1 MGKKGDDKKAK
12 VNGVSTVEPV
22 APDTSAAA
30 VVPPASAGAAGPV
43 AALNSVQQVQREYSF
58 NPERYSDAYTDS
70 GSFWAVSSSEQRDES
85 SVRVSC
91 SCGEASICCPRWRR
105 WQKPWPKSC
114 SGFHASRQV
123 APTPAAAV
131 HRKLVLQEEG
141 TVPSCGG
148 SQKTGSPG
156 GGHSSKA
163 GGGAQE
169 TGSLEYIQYKGG
181 GGQMATRLVAF
192 HRKPVSLISSSG
204 RTGGELGVRFR
215 VGGLSRASLWGVV
228 GS

>member
-1 MGKKGDDKKAK
+1 MASKDELKALKKCEKEAAI
-12 VNGVSTVEPV
+12 VNAVCTVDST
-22 APDTSAAA
+22 AP
-30 VVPPASAGAAGPV
+30 AGQA
-43 AALNSVQQVQREYSF
+43 AALNSGQQ
-58 NPERYSDAYTDS
+58 
-70 GSFWAVSSSEQRDES
+70 EQRAES

-91 SCGEASICCPRWRR
+91 SCGEAPICCPRWRR

-192 HRKPVSLISSSG
+192 HRKPV
-204 RTGGELGVRFR
+204 
-215 VGGLSRASLWGVV
+215 
-228 GS
+228 